1 MAIDSEKKRRGT
13 AGAGIPGIAPI
24 VPDGSVDGDGRAF
37 LSGSYPFDGGPG
49 PSMIK
54 CVKFFTRTKL
64 SGADCKN
71 APFILCVSPGLV
83 ATPTCEV
90 TDEAQDF
97 TWSTINASLKE
108 AATCEWVCDAVK
120 GIRYQVWKYQ
130 FLYNTSSLTSGV
142 TALGTKDI
150 LGAFHKGCMAK
161 WVEELV
167 GNEPYIETEDGSS
180 VFVSP
185 HGCRYPIISGSSCYT
200 ESQFNTGS
208 ANIFEDID
216 GYLYTEELS
225 LSFLNP
231 FSDSELVI
239 TGGHTARLNISS
251 AASVQGL
258 VNAEVSINGGGYVT
272 VGSAARSTTA
282 AIKDLISVAGFLD
295 GESGTIIPPSGSG
308 SITARWRLYLPD
320 PSDQAF
326 SYLVNLHATA
336 HRNTL

>member
-1 MAIDSEKKRRGT
+1 MAIDSENKRRGT

-24 VPDGSVDGDGRAF
+24 VPDGSVSDDDRAF

-64 SGADCKN
+64 SGADCRN

-97 TWSTINASLKE
+97 TWSTINAALKE

-120 GIRYQVWKYQ
+120 GVRYQVWKYQ
-130 FLYNTSSLTSGV
+130 FLYNTSSLASGV

-185 HGCRYPIISGSSCYT
+185 HGCRYPIIGGDSVYAESKNDILIEVGAQTSNFTTQTLSIPFSNPFTDADLIIIGGYNLTFFTGTLASSPGVT
-200 ESQFNTGS
+200 VV
-208 ANIFEDID
+208 ANINNDE
-216 GYLYTEELS
+216 S
-225 LSFLNP
+225 
-231 FSDSELVI
+231 VI
-239 TGGHTARLNISS
+239 IRS
-251 AASVQGL
+251 AAASTSFVSDTVVCAGFVDGLAGSVVPAGGSMSFDI
-258 VNAEVSINGGGYVT
+258 NAEVT
-272 VGSAARSTTA
+272 VPAGDEVSSYTLRAYLT
-282 AIKDLISVAGFLD
+282 AIKK
-295 GESGTIIPPSGSG
+295 
-308 SITARWRLYLPD
+308 
-320 PSDQAF
+320 
-326 SYLVNLHATA
+326 N
-336 HRNTL
+336 